1 MRTRSWSAR
10 SWLARSWLGGPAAG
24 LSLLLVLAACG
35 GDDAFEEGS
44 GSATSEAKGSLVVGS
59 AGFTESQLV
68 AEMYALLLGKA
79 GYQTSIKTVAN
90 RELYEPALEK
100 GEIQVVPEYAA
111 TMAEFLNRKKNGPD
125 AAPVASADPDATVA
139 AMTTLAEGYGL
150 AVLEP
155 SEANSSNAYAVTKE
169 YAAANN
175 LTTLSDLGGLGRP
188 VVLAAT
194 EECPDRPFCQPG
206 LEKTYGIKISKILP
220 LGFGSP
226 QTKDAVKKGTAQLG
240 LVGTTDATLDA
251 FGLVALEDDKKL
263 QAADNLVP
271 VVNAEKAGGAEVE
284 EALNALAPVL
294 TTEDLAELNARV
306 DQERQEAADVAKE
319 YLESKNLL

>member
-1 MRTRSWSAR
+1 MRMRRS
-10 SWLARSWLGGPAAG
+10 LGGLAAG
-24 LSLLLVLAACG
+24 LSLSLVLAGCG
-35 GDDAFEEGS
+35 GDDTSDGAG
-44 GSATSEAKGSLVVGS
+44 GSATSGSEPKGALVVGS
-59 AGFTESQLV
+59 AGFTESQLL
-68 AEMYALLLGKA
+68 AEMYAHQLTKA
-79 GYQTSIKTVAN
+79 GYDTSVKTVSS

-100 GEIQVVPEYAA
+100 GEIDVVPEYAA

-125 AAPVASADPDATVA
+125 AKPVASADPDATVA
-139 AMTTLAEGYGL
+139 AMTTLAQGYGL
-150 AVLEP
+150 AVLDP

-169 YAAANN
+169 YAQANG
-175 LTTLSDLGGLGRP
+175 LKTLSDLGAKGQP

-206 LEKTYGIKISKILP
+206 LEKTYGIEISKILP

-240 LVGTTDATLDA
+240 LVGTTDATLDS

-271 VVNAEKAGGAEVE
+271 VVNAEKAGSEEVKT
-284 EALNALAPVL
+284 ALDALAPEL
-294 TTEDLAELNARV
+294 TTEDLAELNAKV
-306 DQERQEAADVAKE
+306 DQERQKAADVAKE
-319 YLESKNLL
+319 FLESKNLR